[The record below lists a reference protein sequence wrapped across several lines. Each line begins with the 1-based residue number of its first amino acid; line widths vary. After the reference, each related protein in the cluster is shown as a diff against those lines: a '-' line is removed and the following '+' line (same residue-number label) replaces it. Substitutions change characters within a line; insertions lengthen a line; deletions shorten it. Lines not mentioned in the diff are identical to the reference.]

1 MTTLAE
7 ARASIADVH
16 RFLAQSRD
24 SLTHGGTLDLS
35 PLEPALRALAENVV
49 ALPANEAGALKP
61 ALLALHDELERFG
74 AALGEAHAALGR
86 QLKGLSKGARAAS
99 AYVQRTE
106 KG

>member
-7 ARASIADVH
+7 ARASIAGVY

-24 SLTHGGTLDLS
+24 ALARGGALDVS
-35 PLEPALRALAENVV
+35 PLEPALRAVADNVS
-49 ALPANEAGALKP
+49 ALPANEAGTLKP

-74 AALGEAHAALGR
+74 AALSEAHAALGR